1 MKRVAIYIRVISGT
15 PNALIWNRPAA
26 LVSASQE
33 PRQPLALLK
42 RVGRRC
48 PLAPIAVTKEAAS

>member
-1 MKRVAIYIRVISGT
+1 MSRIGT
-15 PNALIWNRPAA
+15 GRRLLSQQP
-26 LVSASQE
+26 QE

-42 RVGRRC
+42 RIRRRC